1 MELSIIV
8 VNFNTCELLRK
19 CLLSIENEKKQ
30 NDLEIIVVDNFSQ
43 DGSPQ
48 MVKKEFPTVT
58 LIENR
63 ENIGFSRAV
72 NIGLAVAKGES
83 VLLLNSDTL
92 VINGSLKRL
101 LEFEEKVRPAVI
113 GMKMINT
120 DGSIQP
126 SVFHLPGVKGA
137 FAEYWL
143 GKKGSYSKYEPSG
156 DKSDEVEAVS
166 GGAMLISRE
175 VLNKIRFLD
184 ERYFMYFEDLDY
196 CRRARKAGIKIYY
209 LPYAEVIHEH
219 GASGKNLV
227 LSENQWRRL
236 IPSSKLYHGTVKH
249 FLINF
254 IIWSGQKINHHSY
267 SNEAR

>member
-19 CLLSIENEKKQ
+19 CLLSIENEEEQ

-48 MVKKEFPTVT
+48 MVRKEFPAIT
-58 LIENR
+58 LIESG
-63 ENIGFSRAV
+63 ENVGFSKAV
-72 NIGLAVAKGES
+72 NSGLAVAKGES

-101 LEFEEKVRPAVI
+101 LEFEKKVRPAII

-126 SVFHLPGVKGA
+126 SVFHLPGIKGA
-137 FAEYWL
+137 FAEFWR

-156 DKSDEVEAVS
+156 NSRDEVEAVS
-166 GGAMLISRE
+166 GGAMLISRA
-175 VLNKIRFLD
+175 VLDKIGFLD

-196 CRRARKAGIKIYY
+196 CRRAKRAGIKIYY
-209 LPYAEVIHEH
+209 LPYTEVIHEH
-219 GASGKNLV
+219 GASGKV
-227 LSENQWRRL
+227 LASSENQWRRL
-236 IPSSKLYHGTVKH
+236 VPSSKIYHGTVKH

-254 IIWSGQKINHHSY
+254 IIWSGQKINHRSHP
-267 SNEAR
+267 N